1 MMSGRLDM
9 NEKKLEERKKM
20 IYGLL
25 CDELYV
31 PMRTKEIA
39 MLLDIPKSK
48 RQDLQEVLD
57 ALVEEGKAQVSKKG
71 KYQKAEKVVKEG
83 AFISHAK
90 GFGFVCVED
99 EGEDYY
105 IPEEY
110 VGNAFHGDQ
119 VRIELLPPSKG
130 KRREAKIIEVLSH
143 DISTVVG
150 TYEKSK
156 NYGFVI
162 SDNARITQDIFIP
175 QGKDLHAVD
184 GHKVVCQITS
194 YGKKN
199 RNPEGVITEILG
211 HRNDPGVDIMSIVR
225 GFDLPTEFPEKV
237 LNQATR
243 VANEVSE
250 ADRAGRLDL
259 RGVTMVTI
267 DGEDAKDLDD
277 AISICHKGDGYE
289 LGVHIADV
297 SNYVQERSALDEEA
311 KKRGT
316 SVYLVDRVI
325 PMLPH
330 TLSNGI
336 CSLNA
341 GEDRLALSCI
351 MTLDAKGNVID
362 HTIAETV
369 VNIDA
374 RMSYTSVKK
383 ILVDKDPAECKK
395 YQDLVPMFALMEELS
410 GLIRKMRMQR
420 GSIDFDF
427 PETKIVL
434 DAQGHA
440 VDVMPYERNVA
451 TKIIEDFMLIA
462 NETVAEHFYWQE
474 IPFLYRTHATPDG
487 EKIRKLATFI
497 GNFGYTIKGGADEVH
512 PKELQKLLGKIQG
525 TPEEDFISRLTLRS
539 MQQAKYTVECTGHFG
554 LAADYYCHFTS
565 PIRRY
570 PDLQIHRII
579 KETLRGRYNETRRE
593 HYESLLPVIATE
605 TSWLERRAD
614 EVERE
619 VDKLKKVEYMSRH
632 IGETF
637 EGIVSSVTGW
647 GLYVELPN
655 TIEGLVHISTI
666 RGDYYQFV
674 EETYELVGERTN
686 RHYKLG
692 QRVKVVVDDC
702 DTMAR
707 TIDFVLAEDEDE

>member
-1 MMSGRLDM
+1 M
-9 NEKKLEERKKM
+9 
-20 IYGLL
+20 
-25 CDELYV
+25 
-31 PMRTKEIA
+31 
-39 MLLDIPKSK
+39 
-48 RQDLQEVLD
+48 
-57 ALVEEGKAQVSKKG
+57 
-71 KYQKAEKVVKEG
+71 
-83 AFISHAK
+83 
-90 GFGFVCVED
+90 
-99 EGEDYY
+99 
-105 IPEEY
+105 
-110 VGNAFHGDQ
+110 
-119 VRIELLPPSKG
+119 
-130 KRREAKIIEVLSH
+130 
-143 DISTVVG
+143 
-150 TYEKSK
+150 
-156 NYGFVI
+156 
-162 SDNARITQDIFIP
+162 
-175 QGKDLHAVD
+175 
-184 GHKVVCQITS
+184 
-194 YGKKN
+194 
-199 RNPEGVITEILG
+199 ITEILG

-462 NETVAEHFYWQE
+462 NETVAEHF
-474 IPFLYRTHATPDG
+474 IGRRSRFCIVLMPTPDG

-525 TPEEDFISRLTLRS
+525 TPRKILFQD
-539 MQQAKYTVECTGHFG
+539 
-554 LAADYYCHFTS
+554 
-565 PIRRY
+565 
-570 PDLQIHRII
+570 
-579 KETLRGRYNETRRE
+579 
-593 HYESLLPVIATE
+593 
-605 TSWLERRAD
+605 
-614 EVERE
+614 
-619 VDKLKKVEYMSRH
+619 
-632 IGETF
+632 
-637 EGIVSSVTGW
+637 
-647 GLYVELPN
+647 
-655 TIEGLVHISTI
+655 
-666 RGDYYQFV
+666 
-674 EETYELVGERTN
+674 
-686 RHYKLG
+686 
-692 QRVKVVVDDC
+692 
-702 DTMAR
+702 
-707 TIDFVLAEDEDE
+707 